1 MFAKFLTNMSKTN
14 QPTNYPALYTLVLVF
29 FFWGFIAAGNSIFI
43 PFCKNYFSLDQF
55 QSQLIDF
62 AFYTAYFLGALLLF
76 ISSTIK
82 GIDIIG
88 KWGYKRS
95 IVYGLLLSAVGAA
108 IMILA
113 VKANVYYGML
123 IGLFVVALG
132 FSIQQTAANPFAV
145 LLGDP
150 KTGASRQNLAGG
162 INSFGTSIGPIIVGL
177 ALFGTTATVDD
188 DQIKHLALDK
198 VILLYTAVGALFL
211 IAAGVFYFSKKL
223 PDGIS
228 NEPMEKAGK
237 ARKTLIAMTIL
248 VILFF
253 IPVFSSYNSEEAKKI
268 EVLSSEIPVLDS
280 SLKKETDATNT
291 AEFKTQID
299 HKKTELETI
308 KHPLEKERMIYL
320 GGALLSVIVCLLFA
334 NTRSKK
340 NPEGWGAMKY
350 PQLVLGMIAILCYV
364 GVEVAIGSNLGELL
378 STPAFGGHQSSDLAP
393 YISMY
398 WGSLMIGRWTGA
410 IAVFNLN
417 KQQQTIATIV
427 VPFVAFLV
435 IIGINTVAQKD
446 MSHLYF
452 YAICIAIQVILF
464 LISKN
469 KPAATLTIFGLF
481 GVTAMIVGLL
491 TTGNIAIYAFLSGGL
506 ACSIMWPSIFTLAIT
521 GLGKYTAQGSAFLVM
536 MILGG
541 GIIPPL
547 QGKLSDIIGIHNS
560 YFIPVLCFA
569 YIALFAY
576 ITKKALSKQGINV
589 DILESDGGH

>member
-1 MFAKFLTNMSKTN
+1 MSKTT
-14 QPTNYPALYTLVLVF
+14 QPTNYPALYTLILVF

-62 AFYTAYFLGALLLF
+62 AFYTAYFLGALFLF
-76 ISSTIK
+76 IASTIK

-88 KWGYKRS
+88 KWGYKKS

-108 IMILA
+108 IMIIA
-113 VKANVYYGML
+113 VKSNVYYGML

-150 KTGASRQNLAGG
+150 KTGTSRQNLAGG
-162 INSFGTSIGPIIVGL
+162 VNSFGTSIGPIIVGL

-211 IAAGVFYFSKKL
+211 IAAGIFHFSKKL
-223 PDGIS
+223 PAGIS
-228 NEPMEKAGK
+228 TEPMEKAGK
-237 ARKTLIAMTIL
+237 ARKNLIAMTVL
-248 VILFF
+248 VILCF
-253 IPVFSSYNSEEAKKI
+253 IPVFASYNSDAAKKI
-268 EVLSSEIPVLDS
+268 EAINTELTALDNS
-280 SLKKETDATNT
+280 KKAAIDVT
-291 AEFKTQID
+291 A
-299 HKKTELETI
+299 LETI
-308 KHPLEKERMIYL
+308 QKDIDTKKVELQEVKHPLEKTRMYYL
-320 GGALLSVIVCLLFA
+320 GGALLAVVLCLVYA
-334 NTRSKK
+334 NTSSKK

-350 PQLVLGMIAILCYV
+350 PQLVLGMLAILAYV

-378 STPAFGGHQSSDLAP
+378 SLPEFGGHQSSDLAP

-410 IAVFNLN
+410 ISVFNLN
-417 KQQQTIATIV
+417 KQQQMIATIV
-427 VPFVAFLV
+427 VPFIAFFV
-435 IIGINTVAQKD
+435 IIGINMIAQKD
-446 MSHLYF
+446 MSHLYY
-452 YAICIAIQVILF
+452 YAICIVIQVILF

-469 KPAATLTIFGLF
+469 KPALTLIIFGLF
-481 GVTAMIVGLL
+481 GVTAMIIGLL

-547 QGKLSDIIGIHNS
+547 QGKLSDIIGIHSS
-560 YFIPVLCFA
+560 YIIPVLCFA
-569 YIALFAY
+569 YITVFAY
-576 ITKKALSKQGINV
+576 MARKALSKQGINV
-589 DILESDGGH
+589 DVLESEGAH

>member
-1 MFAKFLTNMSKTN
+1 MSKTN

-76 ISSTIK
+76 IFSTIK

-88 KWGYKRS
+88 KWGYKKS
-95 IVYGLLLSAVGAA
+95 IVYGLLLSALGAA
-108 IMILA
+108 IMIIA
-113 VKANVYYGML
+113 VKSNVYYGML

-211 IAAGVFYFSKKL
+211 IAAGIFYFSKKL

-228 NEPMEKAGK
+228 TEPMEKAGK
-237 ARKTLIAMTIL
+237 ARKTLIAMTAL

-253 IPVFSSYNSEEAKKI
+253 IPVFSSYNSEEAKSI
-268 EVLSSEIPVLDS
+268 ETLSHQITVLESSV
-280 SLKKETDATNT
+280 KKETNAATIDSYQ
-291 AEFKTQID
+291 AQIVKT
-299 HKKTELETI
+299 KTELETI
-308 KHPLEKERMIYL
+308 KHPLEKKRMIYL
-320 GGALLSVIVCLLFA
+320 GGALLAVIVCLVFA
-334 NTRSKK
+334 NSSAKK
-340 NPEGWGAMKY
+340 NAEGWGAMKY
-350 PQLVLGMIAILCYV
+350 PQLVLGMIAILAYV

-378 STPAFGGHQSSDLAP
+378 SLPEFGGHQSSDLAP

-417 KQQQTIATIV
+417 KQQQTIATII
-427 VPFVAFLV
+427 VPFIAFSV
-435 IIGINTVAQKD
+435 IIGINTIAQKD

-452 YAICIAIQVILF
+452 YAICVAIQVILF

-469 KPAATLTIFGLF
+469 KPAVTLIIFGLF
-481 GVTAMIVGLL
+481 GTAAMITGLL
-491 TTGNIAIYAFLSGGL
+491 TTGNVAIYAFLSGGL

-547 QGKLSDIIGIHNS
+547 QGKLSDIIGIHSS
-560 YFIPVLCFA
+560 YVIPVLCFV
-569 YIALFAY
+569 YITLFAY
-576 ITKKALSKQGINV
+576 LAKKSLFRQGINV
-589 DILESDGGH
+589 DVLESEGAH

>member
-1 MFAKFLTNMSKTN
+1 MSNTN
-14 QPTNYPALYTLVLVF
+14 QPTNYPALYTLILVF

-82 GIDIIG
+82 GVDIIG
-88 KWGYKRS
+88 KWGYKKS
-95 IVYGLLLSAVGAA
+95 IVYGLLLSAIGAA
-108 IMILA
+108 IMIIA
-113 VKANVYYGML
+113 VKSNVYFGML

-150 KTGASRQNLAGG
+150 KTGTSRQNLAGG
-162 INSFGTSIGPIIVGL
+162 VNSFGTSIGPIIVGL

-211 IAAGVFYFSKKL
+211 IAAGIFYFSKKL
-223 PDGIS
+223 PAGIS
-228 NEPMEKAGK
+228 TEPMEKAGK
-237 ARKTLIAMTIL
+237 ARKNLIAMTAL
-248 VILFF
+248 VIVCF
-253 IPVFSSYNSEEAKKI
+253 IPVFASYNSDAAKKI
-268 EVLSSEIPVLDS
+268 EVLNSEITVLDNS
-280 SLKKETDATNT
+280 
-291 AEFKTQID
+291 
-299 HKKTELETI
+299 KKTETDVVAIASIEKNIDAKKVELQEV
-308 KHPLEKERMIYL
+308 KHPLEKQRMYYL
-320 GGALLSVIVCLLFA
+320 GGALLAVVLCLVYA
-334 NTRSKK
+334 NTSSKK

-350 PQLVLGMIAILCYV
+350 PQLVLGMLAILAYV

-378 STPAFGGHQSSDLAP
+378 SLPEFGGHQSSDLAP

-410 IAVFNLN
+410 ISVFNLN
-417 KQQQTIATIV
+417 KQQQMIATIV
-427 VPFVAFLV
+427 VPFVAFFV
-435 IIGINTVAQKD
+435 IIGINMIAQKD
-446 MSHLYF
+446 MSHLYY
-452 YAICIAIQVILF
+452 YAICIVIQVILF
-464 LISKN
+464 LVSKN
-469 KPAATLTIFGLF
+469 KPALTLIIFGLF
-481 GVTAMIVGLL
+481 GVIAMIIGLL

-547 QGKLSDIIGIHNS
+547 QGKLSDIIGIHSS
-560 YFIPVLCFA
+560 YIIPVLCFA
-569 YIALFAY
+569 YITLFAY
-576 ITKKALSKQGINV
+576 MARKALSNQGINV
-589 DILESDGGH
+589 DVLESEGAH

>member
-1 MFAKFLTNMSKTN
+1 MSKTT
-14 QPTNYPALYTLVLVF
+14 QPTNYPALYTLILVF

-76 ISSTIK
+76 IGSTIK

-88 KWGYKRS
+88 KWGYKKS

-108 IMILA
+108 IMIIA
-113 VKANVYYGML
+113 VKSNVYYGML

-150 KTGASRQNLAGG
+150 KTGTSRQNLAGG
-162 INSFGTSIGPIIVGL
+162 VNSFGTSIGPIIVGL

-188 DQIKHLALDK
+188 NQIKHLALDK

-211 IAAGVFYFSKKL
+211 IAAGIFHFSKKL
-223 PDGIS
+223 PAGIS
-228 NEPMEKAGK
+228 TEPMEKAGK
-237 ARKTLIAMTIL
+237 ARKNLIAMTVL
-248 VILFF
+248 VILCF
-253 IPVFSSYNSEEAKKI
+253 IPVFASYNSDAAKKI
-268 EVLSSEIPVLDS
+268 EVINNELTVLDKS
-280 SLKKETDATNT
+280 KETETDVA
-291 AEFKTQID
+291 KI
-299 HKKTELETI
+299 ETI
-308 KHPLEKERMIYL
+308 QKNIDTKKVELQEVKHPLEKTRMYYL
-320 GGALLSVIVCLLFA
+320 GGALLAVVLCLVYA
-334 NTRSKK
+334 NTSSKK

-350 PQLVLGMIAILCYV
+350 PQLVLGMLAILAYV

-378 STPAFGGHQSSDLAP
+378 SLPEFGGHQSSDLAP

-410 IAVFNLN
+410 ISVFNLN
-417 KQQQTIATIV
+417 KQQQMIATIV
-427 VPFVAFLV
+427 VPFIAFFV
-435 IIGINTVAQKD
+435 IIGINVIAQKD
-446 MSHLYF
+446 MSHLYY
-452 YAICIAIQVILF
+452 YAICIVIQVILF
-464 LISKN
+464 LVSKN
-469 KPAATLTIFGLF
+469 KPALTLIIFGLF
-481 GVTAMIVGLL
+481 GVTAMIIGLL
-491 TTGNIAIYAFLSGGL
+491 TTGNVAIYAFLSGGL

-547 QGKLSDIIGIHNS
+547 QGKLSDIIGIHSS
-560 YFIPVLCFA
+560 YIIPVLCFA
-569 YIALFAY
+569 YITVFAY
-576 ITKKALSKQGINV
+576 MARKALSSQGINV
-589 DILESDGGH
+589 DVLESEGAH

>member
-1 MFAKFLTNMSKTN
+1 MSKTN

-76 ISSTIK
+76 IFSTIK

-88 KWGYKRS
+88 KWGYKKS
-95 IVYGLLLSAVGAA
+95 IVYGLLLSAIGAA

-113 VKANVYYGML
+113 VKSNVYYGML

-211 IAAGVFYFSKKL
+211 IAAGIFYFSKKL

-228 NEPMEKAGK
+228 TEPMEKAGK
-237 ARKTLIAMTIL
+237 ARKTLIVMTIL

-253 IPVFSSYNSEEAKKI
+253 IPVFNSYNSEEAKTI
-268 EVLSSEIPVLDS
+268 ETLGNEITMLE
-280 SLKKETDATNT
+280 KTIEKETNPATVT
-291 AEFKTQID
+291 AYQTQIAET
-299 HKKTELETI
+299 KAKLETV
-308 KHPLEKERMIYL
+308 KHPLEKQRMVYL
-320 GGALLSVIVCLLFA
+320 GGALLAVIICLIFA
-334 NTRSKK
+334 NSSAKK
-340 NPEGWGAMKY
+340 NAEGWGAMKY
-350 PQLVLGMIAILCYV
+350 PQLVLGMIAILAYV

-378 STPAFGGHQSSDLAP
+378 SMPEFGGHQSSDLAP

-427 VPFVAFLV
+427 VPFIAFSV
-435 IIGINTVAQKD
+435 IIGINTIAQKD
-446 MSHLYF
+446 MSHLYL
-452 YAICIAIQVILF
+452 YAVCVAIQVILF

-469 KPAATLTIFGLF
+469 KPAVTLIIFGLF
-481 GVTAMIVGLL
+481 GTAAMITGLL
-491 TTGNIAIYAFLSGGL
+491 TTGNVAIYAFLSGGL

-547 QGKLSDIIGIHNS
+547 QGKLSDIIGIHSS
-560 YFIPVLCFA
+560 YMIPVLCFI
-569 YIALFAY
+569 YITLFAY
-576 ITKKALSKQGINV
+576 LAKKSLFRQGINV
-589 DILESDGGH
+589 DVLESEGAH

>member
-1 MFAKFLTNMSKTN
+1 MSKTN

-76 ISSTIK
+76 IFSTIK

-88 KWGYKRS
+88 KWGYKKS
-95 IVYGLLLSAVGAA
+95 IVYGLLLSALGAA
-108 IMILA
+108 IMIIA
-113 VKANVYYGML
+113 VKSNVYYGML

-228 NEPMEKAGK
+228 TEPIEKAGK
-237 ARKTLIAMTIL
+237 ARKTLVAMTAL

-253 IPVFSSYNSEEAKKI
+253 IPVFSSYNSEEAKSI
-268 EVLSSEIPVLDS
+268 ETLSHQITTLESNV
-280 SLKKETDATNT
+280 KKETNAATIDGYQ
-291 AEFKTQID
+291 AQIVKT
-299 HKKTELETI
+299 KAELETI
-308 KHPLEKERMIYL
+308 KHPLEKKRMVYL
-320 GGALLSVIVCLLFA
+320 GGALLAVIVCLVFA
-334 NTRSKK
+334 NSSAKK
-340 NPEGWGAMKY
+340 NSEGWGAMRY
-350 PQLVLGMIAILCYV
+350 PQLVLGMIAILAYV

-378 STPAFGGHQSSDLAP
+378 SLPEFGGHQSSDLAP

-417 KQQQTIATIV
+417 KQQQTIATII
-427 VPFVAFLV
+427 VPFIAFSV
-435 IIGINTVAQKD
+435 IIGINTIAQKD

-452 YAICIAIQVILF
+452 YAICVAIQVILF

-469 KPAATLTIFGLF
+469 KPAVTLIIFGLF
-481 GVTAMIVGLL
+481 GTAAMITGLL
-491 TTGNIAIYAFLSGGL
+491 TTGNVAIYAFLSGGL

-547 QGKLSDIIGIHNS
+547 QGKLSDIIGIHSS
-560 YFIPVLCFA
+560 YVIPVLCFV
-569 YIALFAY
+569 YITLFAY
-576 ITKKALSKQGINV
+576 LAKKSLFRQGINV
-589 DILESDGGH
+589 DVLESEGAH

>member
-1 MFAKFLTNMSKTN
+1 MSKTT
-14 QPTNYPALYTLVLVF
+14 QPTNYPALYTLILVF

-62 AFYTAYFLGALLLF
+62 AFYTAYFLGALFLF
-76 ISSTIK
+76 IASTIK

-88 KWGYKRS
+88 KWGYKKS

-108 IMILA
+108 IMIIA
-113 VKANVYYGML
+113 VKSNVYYGML

-150 KTGASRQNLAGG
+150 KTGTSRQNLAGG
-162 INSFGTSIGPIIVGL
+162 VNSFGTSIGPIIVGL
-177 ALFGTTATVDD
+177 ALFGTTATVDN
-188 DQIKHLALDK
+188 DQIKHLPLDK

-211 IAAGVFYFSKKL
+211 IAAGIFYFSKKL
-223 PDGIS
+223 PAGIS
-228 NEPMEKAGK
+228 TEPMEKAGK
-237 ARKTLIAMTIL
+237 ARKNLIAMTAL
-248 VILFF
+248 VIICF
-253 IPVFSSYNSEEAKKI
+253 IPVFASYNSDAAKKI
-268 EVLSSEIPVLDS
+268 EVISNEITVLDNS
-280 SLKKETDATNT
+280 KKSETNVAN
-291 AEFKTQID
+291 I
-299 HKKTELETI
+299 ETI
-308 KHPLEKERMIYL
+308 QKNIDTKKVELQEVKHPLEKQRMYYL
-320 GGALLSVIVCLLFA
+320 GGALLAVVLCLVYA
-334 NTRSKK
+334 NTSSKK

-350 PQLVLGMIAILCYV
+350 PQLVLGMLAILAYV

-378 STPAFGGHQSSDLAP
+378 SLPEFGGHQSSDLAP

-410 IAVFNLN
+410 ISVFNLN
-417 KQQQTIATIV
+417 KQQQMIATII
-427 VPFVAFLV
+427 VPFVAFFV
-435 IIGINTVAQKD
+435 IIGINMIAQKD
-446 MSHLYF
+446 MSHLYY
-452 YAICIAIQVILF
+452 YAICIVIQVILF
-464 LISKN
+464 LVSKN
-469 KPAATLTIFGLF
+469 KPALTLIIFGLF
-481 GVTAMIVGLL
+481 GVTAMVIGLL

-547 QGKLSDIIGIHNS
+547 QGKLSDIIGIHSS
-560 YFIPVLCFA
+560 YIIPVLCFA
-569 YIALFAY
+569 YITVFAY
-576 ITKKALSKQGINV
+576 MARKALSKQGINV
-589 DILESDGGH
+589 DVLESDGAH

>member
-1 MFAKFLTNMSKTN
+1 MSNTN
-14 QPTNYPALYTLVLVF
+14 QPTNYPALYTLILVF

-82 GIDIIG
+82 GVDIIG
-88 KWGYKRS
+88 KWGYKKS
-95 IVYGLLLSAVGAA
+95 IVYGLLLSAIGAA
-108 IMILA
+108 IMIIA
-113 VKANVYYGML
+113 VKSNVYFGML

-150 KTGASRQNLAGG
+150 KTGTSRQNLAGG
-162 INSFGTSIGPIIVGL
+162 VNSFGTSIGPIIVGL

-211 IAAGVFYFSKKL
+211 IAAGIFYFSKKL
-223 PDGIS
+223 PAGIS
-228 NEPMEKAGK
+228 TEPMEKAGK
-237 ARKTLIAMTIL
+237 ARKNLIAMTAL
-248 VILFF
+248 VIICF
-253 IPVFSSYNSEEAKKI
+253 IPVFASYNSDAAKKI
-268 EVLSSEIPVLDS
+268 EVLNSEITVLDNS
-280 SLKKETDATNT
+280 
-291 AEFKTQID
+291 
-299 HKKTELETI
+299 KKTETDVVAITTI
-308 KHPLEKERMIYL
+308 EKNIDAKKVELQEVKHPLEKQRMYYL
-320 GGALLSVIVCLLFA
+320 GGALLAVVLCLVYA
-334 NTRSKK
+334 NTSSKK

-350 PQLVLGMIAILCYV
+350 PQLVLGMLAILAYV

-378 STPAFGGHQSSDLAP
+378 SLPEFGGHQSSDLAP

-410 IAVFNLN
+410 ISVFNLN
-417 KQQQTIATIV
+417 KQQQMIATIV
-427 VPFVAFLV
+427 VPFVAFFV
-435 IIGINTVAQKD
+435 IIGINMIAQKD
-446 MSHLYF
+446 MSHLYY
-452 YAICIAIQVILF
+452 YAICIVIQVILF
-464 LISKN
+464 LVSKN
-469 KPAATLTIFGLF
+469 KPALTLIIFGLF
-481 GVTAMIVGLL
+481 GVIAMIIGIL

-547 QGKLSDIIGIHNS
+547 QGKLSDIIGIHSS
-560 YFIPVLCFA
+560 YIIPVLCFA
-569 YIALFAY
+569 YITLFAY
-576 ITKKALSKQGINV
+576 MARKALSNQGINV
-589 DILESDGGH
+589 DVLESEGAH

>member
-1 MFAKFLTNMSKTN
+1 MSKTN

-62 AFYTAYFLGALLLF
+62 AFYTAYFLGALVLF
-76 ISSTIK
+76 IFSTIK
-82 GIDIIG
+82 GTDIIG
-88 KWGYKRS
+88 KWGYKKS
-95 IVYGLLLSAVGAA
+95 IVYGLLLSAIGAA
-108 IMILA
+108 IMIVA
-113 VKANVYYGML
+113 VKSNVYYGML
-123 IGLFVVALG
+123 VGLFVVALG

-177 ALFGTTATVDD
+177 ALFGTTATVDN

-228 NEPMEKAGK
+228 TEPMEKAGK
-237 ARKTLIAMTIL
+237 ARKTLIVMTIL

-253 IPVFSSYNSEEAKKI
+253 IPVFGSYNSDEGKTVEKFNNQITA
-268 EVLSSEIPVLDS
+268 LDN
-280 SLKKETDATNT
+280 SLKKETDAVKIT
-291 AEFKTQID
+291 EIKQQIAD
-299 HKKTELETI
+299 KKVELETV
-308 KHPLEKERMIYL
+308 KHPLEKTRMMYL
-320 GGALLSVIVCLLFA
+320 GGALLVVVICLLFA
-334 NTRSKK
+334 NTSAKK
-340 NPEGWGAMKY
+340 NSEGWGAMKY
-350 PQLVLGMIAILCYV
+350 PQLVLGMIAILSYV

-378 STPAFGGHQSSDLAP
+378 SLPEFGGHQSSDLAP

-410 IAVFNLN
+410 ITVFNLS
-417 KQQQTIATIV
+417 KRQQTIATII
-427 VPFVAFLV
+427 VPFIAFLV
-435 IIGINTVAQKD
+435 IIGINTIAQKD

-452 YAICIAIQVILF
+452 YAICIVIQIILF

-469 KPAATLTIFGLF
+469 KPALTLIIFGIF
-481 GVTAMIVGLL
+481 GVTAMITGLL

-547 QGKLSDIIGIHNS
+547 QGKLSDIIGIHSS

-569 YIALFAY
+569 YITLFAY
-576 ITKKALSKQGINV
+576 LAKKTLSKQGINV
-589 DILESDGGH
+589 DILESEGAH

>member
-1 MFAKFLTNMSKTN
+1 MSKTN

-29 FFWGFIAAGNSIFI
+29 FFWGFIAVGNSIFI

-76 ISSTIK
+76 IFSTIK

-88 KWGYKRS
+88 KWGYKKS
-95 IVYGLLLSAVGAA
+95 IVYGLLLSALGAA
-108 IMILA
+108 IMIIA
-113 VKANVYYGML
+113 VKSNVYYGML

-211 IAAGVFYFSKKL
+211 IAAGIFYFSKKL

-228 NEPMEKAGK
+228 TEPMEKAGK
-237 ARKTLIAMTIL
+237 ARKTLVAMTAL

-253 IPVFSSYNSEEAKKI
+253 IPVFSSYNSEEAKSI
-268 EVLSSEIPVLDS
+268 ETLSHQITTLESNV
-280 SLKKETDATNT
+280 KKETNAATIDAYQ
-291 AEFKTQID
+291 AQIVKT
-299 HKKTELETI
+299 KAELETI
-308 KHPLEKERMIYL
+308 KHPLEKKRMLYL
-320 GGALLSVIVCLLFA
+320 GGALLAVIVCLVFA
-334 NTRSKK
+334 NSSAKK
-340 NPEGWGAMKY
+340 NAEGWGAMKY
-350 PQLVLGMIAILCYV
+350 PQLVLGMIAILAYV

-378 STPAFGGHQSSDLAP
+378 SLPEFGGHQSSDLAP

-417 KQQQTIATIV
+417 KQQQTIATII
-427 VPFVAFLV
+427 VPFIAFSV
-435 IIGINTVAQKD
+435 IIGINTIAQKD

-452 YAICIAIQVILF
+452 YAICVAIQVVLF

-469 KPAATLTIFGLF
+469 KPAVTLIIFGLF
-481 GVTAMIVGLL
+481 GTAAMITGLL
-491 TTGNIAIYAFLSGGL
+491 TTGNVAIYAFLSGGL

-547 QGKLSDIIGIHNS
+547 QGKLSDIIGIHSS
-560 YFIPVLCFA
+560 YVIPVLCFV
-569 YIALFAY
+569 YITLFAY
-576 ITKKALSKQGINV
+576 LAKKSLFRQGINV
-589 DILESDGGH
+589 DVLESEGAH

>member
-1 MFAKFLTNMSKTN
+1 MSKTN

-76 ISSTIK
+76 IFSTIK

-88 KWGYKRS
+88 KWGYKKS
-95 IVYGLLLSAVGAA
+95 IVYGLLLSALGAA
-108 IMILA
+108 IMIIA
-113 VKANVYYGML
+113 VKSNVYYGML

-211 IAAGVFYFSKKL
+211 IAAGIFYFSKKL

-228 NEPMEKAGK
+228 TEPMEKAGK
-237 ARKTLIAMTIL
+237 ARKTLVAMTAL

-253 IPVFSSYNSEEAKKI
+253 IPVFSSYNSEEAKSI
-268 EVLSSEIPVLDS
+268 ETLSHQITTLESNV
-280 SLKKETDATNT
+280 KKETNAATIDAYQ
-291 AEFKTQID
+291 AQIVKT
-299 HKKTELETI
+299 KAELETI
-308 KHPLEKERMIYL
+308 KHPLEKKRMLYL
-320 GGALLSVIVCLLFA
+320 GGALLAVIVCLVFA
-334 NTRSKK
+334 NSSAKK
-340 NPEGWGAMKY
+340 NAEGWGAMKY
-350 PQLVLGMIAILCYV
+350 PQLVLGMIAILAYV

-378 STPAFGGHQSSDLAP
+378 SLPEFGGHQSSDLAP

-417 KQQQTIATIV
+417 KQQQTIATII
-427 VPFVAFLV
+427 VPFIAFSV
-435 IIGINTVAQKD
+435 IIGINTIAQKD

-452 YAICIAIQVILF
+452 YAICVAIQVVLF

-469 KPAATLTIFGLF
+469 KPAVTLIIFGLF
-481 GVTAMIVGLL
+481 GTAAMITGLL
-491 TTGNIAIYAFLSGGL
+491 TTGNVAIYAFLSGGL

-547 QGKLSDIIGIHNS
+547 QGKLSDIIGIHSS
-560 YFIPVLCFA
+560 YVIPVLCFV
-569 YIALFAY
+569 YITLFAY
-576 ITKKALSKQGINV
+576 LAKKSLFRQGINV
-589 DILESDGGH
+589 DVLESEGAH

>member
-1 MFAKFLTNMSKTN
+1 MSIKN
-14 QPTNYPALYTLVLVF
+14 QPTNYPALYTLILVF

-82 GIDIIG
+82 GFDIIG

-108 IMILA
+108 IMIIA

-132 FSIQQTAANPFAV
+132 FSIQQTAANPFAI

-162 INSFGTSIGPIIVGL
+162 INSFGTSIGPIIVGF

-198 VILLYTAVGALFL
+198 VIMLYTAVGALFI
-211 IAAGVFYFSKKL
+211 IAAGIFYFSKKL

-228 NEPMEKAGK
+228 TEPMEKAGK
-237 ARKTLIAMTIL
+237 ARMNLIVMTFLII
-248 VILFF
+248 VCFV
-253 IPVFSSYNSEEAKKI
+253 PVFASYNSDAAIKI
-268 EVLSSEIPVLDS
+268 ETLNKEINTLNTSLLTETDL
-280 SLKKETDATNT
+280 LKKEVII
-291 AEFKTQID
+291 KS
-299 HKKTELETI
+299 TETKMAGVE
-308 KHPLEKERMIYL
+308 KMRHPLEQTRMIYL
-320 GGALLSVIVCLLFA
+320 LGALISVVGCLIFA
-334 NTRSKK
+334 NFSAKK
-340 NPEGWGAMKY
+340 NQEGWGAMKY
-350 PQLVLGMIAILCYV
+350 PQLVLGMLAILAYV

-378 STPAFGGHQSSDLAP
+378 SLPEFGGHQSSNLAP

-410 IAVFNLN
+410 ISVFNLS
-417 KQQQTIATIV
+417 KQQQIIATIV
-427 VPFVAFLV
+427 VPLIAFLV
-435 IIGINTVAQKD
+435 IIGINTIAQKD
-446 MSHLYF
+446 MSHLY
-452 YAICIAIQVILF
+452 YYVICVAIQIVLF
-464 LISKN
+464 LLTKN
-469 KPAATLTIFGLF
+469 KPALTLIIFGLF
-481 GVTAMIVGLL
+481 GVSAMVVGLL

-506 ACSIMWPSIFTLAIT
+506 ACSIMWPSIFALAIT

-547 QGKLSDIIGIHNS
+547 QGKLSDIIGIHSS
-560 YFIPVLCFA
+560 YIIPVFCFIYITAFA
-569 YIALFAY
+569 YLA
-576 ITKKALSKQGINV
+576 KKALSNQGIDV
-589 DILESDGGH
+589 DQLESENAH

>member
-1 MFAKFLTNMSKTN
+1 MSKTN

-76 ISSTIK
+76 IFSTIK

-88 KWGYKRS
+88 KWGYKKS
-95 IVYGLLLSAVGAA
+95 IVYGLLLSAIGAA
-108 IMILA
+108 IMIIA
-113 VKANVYYGML
+113 VKSNVYYGML
-123 IGLFVVALG
+123 VGLFVVALG

-211 IAAGVFYFSKKL
+211 IAAGIFYFSKKL

-228 NEPMEKAGK
+228 TEPMEKAGK

-253 IPVFSSYNSEEAKKI
+253 IPVFSSYNSEEAKTI
-268 EVLSSEIPVLDS
+268 EKLGGEITMLEKTSE
-280 SLKKETDATNT
+280 KETNAATVAAYQT
-291 AEFKTQID
+291 EIT
-299 HKKTELETI
+299 KKKSELETV
-308 KHPLEKERMIYL
+308 KHPLEKTRMIYL
-320 GGALLSVIVCLLFA
+320 GGALLSVIICLVFA
-334 NTRSKK
+334 NNRAKK
-340 NPEGWGAMKY
+340 DSEGWGAMRY
-350 PQLVLGMIAILCYV
+350 PQLVLGMIAILAYV

-378 STPAFGGHQSSDLAP
+378 SMPEFGGHQSSDLAP

-417 KQQQTIATIV
+417 KQQQTIATII
-427 VPFVAFLV
+427 VPFIAFSV
-435 IIGINTVAQKD
+435 IIGINTLAQKD

-452 YAICIAIQVILF
+452 YAICVAIQVILF

-469 KPAATLTIFGLF
+469 KPAVTLIIFGLF
-481 GVTAMIVGLL
+481 GSAAMITGLL
-491 TTGNIAIYAFLSGGL
+491 TTGNFAIYAFLSGGL

-547 QGKLSDIIGIHNS
+547 QGKLSDIIGIHSS
-560 YFIPVLCFA
+560 YIIPVVCFV
-569 YIALFAY
+569 YITLFAY
-576 ITKKALSKQGINV
+576 LAKKSLFRQGINV
-589 DILESDGGH
+589 DVLESEGAH

>member
-1 MFAKFLTNMSKTN
+1 MSKTT
-14 QPTNYPALYTLVLVF
+14 QPTNYPALYTLILVF

-76 ISSTIK
+76 IFSTIK

-88 KWGYKRS
+88 KWGYKKS

-108 IMILA
+108 IMIIA
-113 VKANVYYGML
+113 VKSNVYYGML

-150 KTGASRQNLAGG
+150 KTGTSRQNLAGG
-162 INSFGTSIGPIIVGL
+162 VNSFGTSIGPIIVGL

-188 DQIKHLALDK
+188 DQIKNLALDK

-211 IAAGVFYFSKKL
+211 IAAGIFYFSKKL
-223 PDGIS
+223 PAGIS
-228 NEPMEKAGK
+228 TEPMEKAGK
-237 ARKTLIAMTIL
+237 ARKNLIAMTAL
-248 VILFF
+248 VILCF
-253 IPVFSSYNSEEAKKI
+253 IPVFASYNSDAAKKV
-268 EVLSSEIPVLDS
+268 EVLNYDITALDNS
-280 SLKKETDATNT
+280 
-291 AEFKTQID
+291 
-299 HKKTELETI
+299 KKTETDVAAIQTI
-308 KHPLEKERMIYL
+308 QKNIDTKKAELQEVKHPLEKTRMYYL
-320 GGALLSVIVCLLFA
+320 GGALLAVVLCLVYA
-334 NTRSKK
+334 NTSSKK

-350 PQLVLGMIAILCYV
+350 PQLVLGMLAILAYV

-378 STPAFGGHQSSDLAP
+378 SLPEFGDHQSSDLAP

-410 IAVFNLN
+410 ISVFNLN
-417 KQQQTIATIV
+417 KQQQMIATII
-427 VPFVAFLV
+427 VPFIAFFV
-435 IIGINTVAQKD
+435 IIGINVIAQKD
-446 MSHLYF
+446 MSHLYY
-452 YAICIAIQVILF
+452 YAICIVIQVILF
-464 LISKN
+464 LVSKN
-469 KPAATLTIFGLF
+469 KPALTLIIFGLF

-547 QGKLSDIIGIHNS
+547 QGKLSDIIGIHSS
-560 YFIPVLCFA
+560 YIIPVLCFA
-569 YIALFAY
+569 YITVFAY
-576 ITKKALSKQGINV
+576 MARKALSNQGINV
-589 DILESDGGH
+589 DILESENAH

>member
-1 MFAKFLTNMSKTN
+1 MSKTN

-76 ISSTIK
+76 IFSTIK

-88 KWGYKRS
+88 KWGYKKS
-95 IVYGLLLSAVGAA
+95 IVYGLLLSALGAA
-108 IMILA
+108 IMIIA
-113 VKANVYYGML
+113 VKSNVYYGML
-123 IGLFVVALG
+123 VGLFVVALG

-211 IAAGVFYFSKKL
+211 IAAGIFYFSKKL

-228 NEPMEKAGK
+228 TEPMEKAGK
-237 ARKTLIAMTIL
+237 ARKTLVAMTAL

-253 IPVFSSYNSEEAKKI
+253 IPVFSSYNSEEAKSI
-268 EVLSSEIPVLDS
+268 ETLSHQITTLES
-280 SLKKETDATNT
+280 SAKKETNAATIE
-291 AEFKTQID
+291 AYQAQIVKT
-299 HKKTELETI
+299 KAELETI
-308 KHPLEKERMIYL
+308 KHPLEKKRMLYL
-320 GGALLSVIVCLLFA
+320 GGALLAVIVCLVFA
-334 NTRSKK
+334 NSNAKK
-340 NPEGWGAMKY
+340 NAEGWGAMKY
-350 PQLVLGMIAILCYV
+350 PQLVLGMIAILAYV

-378 STPAFGGHQSSDLAP
+378 SLPEFGGHQSSDLAP

-417 KQQQTIATIV
+417 KQQQTIATII
-427 VPFVAFLV
+427 VPFIAFSV
-435 IIGINTVAQKD
+435 IIGINTIAQKD

-452 YAICIAIQVILF
+452 YAICVAIQVVLF

-469 KPAATLTIFGLF
+469 KPAVTLIIFGLF
-481 GVTAMIVGLL
+481 GTAAMITGLL

-547 QGKLSDIIGIHNS
+547 QGKLSDIIGIHSS
-560 YFIPVLCFA
+560 YVIPVLCFV
-569 YIALFAY
+569 YITLFAY
-576 ITKKALSKQGINV
+576 LAKKSLFRQGINV
-589 DILESDGGH
+589 DVLESEGAH

>member
-1 MFAKFLTNMSKTN
+1 MSNTN
-14 QPTNYPALYTLVLVF
+14 QPTNYPALYTLILVF

-82 GIDIIG
+82 GVDIIG
-88 KWGYKRS
+88 KWGYKKS
-95 IVYGLLLSAVGAA
+95 IVYGLLLSAIGAA
-108 IMILA
+108 IMIIA
-113 VKANVYYGML
+113 VKSNVYFGML

-150 KTGASRQNLAGG
+150 KTGTSRQNLAGG
-162 INSFGTSIGPIIVGL
+162 VNSFGTSIGPIIVGL

-211 IAAGVFYFSKKL
+211 IAAGIFYFSKKL
-223 PDGIS
+223 PAGIS
-228 NEPMEKAGK
+228 TEPMEKAGK
-237 ARKTLIAMTIL
+237 ARKNLIAMTAL
-248 VILFF
+248 VIVCF
-253 IPVFSSYNSEEAKKI
+253 IPVFASYNSDAAKKI
-268 EVLSSEIPVLDS
+268 EVLNSEITVLDNS
-280 SLKKETDATNT
+280 
-291 AEFKTQID
+291 
-299 HKKTELETI
+299 KKTETDVAAIATI
-308 KHPLEKERMIYL
+308 EKNIDAKKVELQEVKHPLEKQRMYYL
-320 GGALLSVIVCLLFA
+320 GGALLAVVLCLVYA
-334 NTRSKK
+334 NTSSKK

-350 PQLVLGMIAILCYV
+350 PQLVLGMLAILAYV

-378 STPAFGGHQSSDLAP
+378 SLPEFGGHQSSDLAP

-410 IAVFNLN
+410 ISVFNLN
-417 KQQQTIATIV
+417 KQQQMIATII
-427 VPFVAFLV
+427 VPFVAFFV
-435 IIGINTVAQKD
+435 IIGINMIAQKD
-446 MSHLYF
+446 MSHLYY
-452 YAICIAIQVILF
+452 YAICIVIQVILF
-464 LISKN
+464 LVSKN
-469 KPAATLTIFGLF
+469 KPALTLIIFGLF
-481 GVTAMIVGLL
+481 GVIAMIIGLL

-547 QGKLSDIIGIHNS
+547 QGKLSDIIGIHSS
-560 YFIPVLCFA
+560 YIIPVLCFA
-569 YIALFAY
+569 YITLFAY
-576 ITKKALSKQGINV
+576 MARKALSNQGINV
-589 DILESDGGH
+589 DVLESEGAH

>member
-1 MFAKFLTNMSKTN
+1 MSNTN
-14 QPTNYPALYTLVLVF
+14 QPTNYPALYTLILVF

-82 GIDIIG
+82 GVDIIG
-88 KWGYKRS
+88 KWGYKKS
-95 IVYGLLLSAVGAA
+95 IVYGLLLSAIGAA
-108 IMILA
+108 IMIIA
-113 VKANVYYGML
+113 VKSNVYFGML

-150 KTGASRQNLAGG
+150 KTGTSRQNLAGG
-162 INSFGTSIGPIIVGL
+162 VNSFGTSIGPIIVGL

-211 IAAGVFYFSKKL
+211 IAAGIFYFSKKL
-223 PDGIS
+223 PAGIS
-228 NEPMEKAGK
+228 TEPMEKAGK
-237 ARKTLIAMTIL
+237 ARKNLIAMTAL
-248 VILFF
+248 VIVCF
-253 IPVFSSYNSEEAKKI
+253 IPVFASYNSDAAKKI
-268 EVLSSEIPVLDS
+268 EVLNSEITVLDNS
-280 SLKKETDATNT
+280 
-291 AEFKTQID
+291 
-299 HKKTELETI
+299 KKTETDVVAIASIEKNIDAKKVELQEV
-308 KHPLEKERMIYL
+308 KHPLEKQRMYYL
-320 GGALLSVIVCLLFA
+320 GGALLAVVLCLVYA
-334 NTRSKK
+334 NTSSKK

-350 PQLVLGMIAILCYV
+350 PQLVLGMLAILAYV

-378 STPAFGGHQSSDLAP
+378 SLPEFGGHQSSDLAP

-410 IAVFNLN
+410 ISVFNLN
-417 KQQQTIATIV
+417 KQQQMIATII
-427 VPFVAFLV
+427 VPFVAFFV
-435 IIGINTVAQKD
+435 IIGINMIAQKD
-446 MSHLYF
+446 MSHLYY
-452 YAICIAIQVILF
+452 YAICIVIQVILF
-464 LISKN
+464 LVSKN
-469 KPAATLTIFGLF
+469 KPALTLIIFGLF
-481 GVTAMIVGLL
+481 GVIAMIIGLL

-547 QGKLSDIIGIHNS
+547 QGKLSDIIGIHSS
-560 YFIPVLCFA
+560 YIIPVLCFA
-569 YIALFAY
+569 YITLFAY
-576 ITKKALSKQGINV
+576 MARKALSNQGINV
-589 DILESDGGH
+589 DVLESEGAH

>member
-1 MFAKFLTNMSKTN
+1 MSKTN

-76 ISSTIK
+76 IFSTIK

-88 KWGYKRS
+88 KWGYKKS

-108 IMILA
+108 IMIIA
-113 VKANVYYGML
+113 VKSNVYYGML

-211 IAAGVFYFSKKL
+211 IAAGIFYFSKKL

-228 NEPMEKAGK
+228 TEPMEKAGK
-237 ARKTLIAMTIL
+237 VRKTLVAMTIL

-253 IPVFSSYNSEEAKKI
+253 IPVFNSYNSEEAK
-268 EVLSSEIPVLDS
+268 EVETKTHHLTVLEN
-280 SLKKETDATNT
+280 SLEKETNAATIDAYKKQIV
-291 AEFKTQID
+291 KT
-299 HKKTELETI
+299 KTELEAI
-308 KHPLEKERMIYL
+308 KHPLEKKRMMYL
-320 GGALLSVIVCLLFA
+320 GAALLTVIVSLVFA
-334 NTRSKK
+334 NSSAKK
-340 NPEGWGAMKY
+340 NAEGWGAMKY
-350 PQLVLGMIAILCYV
+350 PQLVLGMIAILAYV

-378 STPAFGGHQSSDLAP
+378 SMPEFGGHQSSDLAP

-410 IAVFNLN
+410 ISVFSLS
-417 KQQQTIATIV
+417 KQQQTIATII
-427 VPFVAFLV
+427 VPFIAFSV
-435 IIGINTVAQKD
+435 IIGINTIAQKD

-452 YAICIAIQVILF
+452 YAICVAIQVVLF
-464 LISKN
+464 LISRN
-469 KPAATLTIFGLF
+469 KPAATLIIFGLF
-481 GVTAMIVGLL
+481 GTAAMITGLL
-491 TTGNIAIYAFLSGGL
+491 TTGNVAIYAFLSGGL

-547 QGKLSDIIGIHNS
+547 QGKLSDIIGIHSS
-560 YFIPVLCFA
+560 YIIPVLCFV
-569 YIALFAY
+569 YITVFAY
-576 ITKKALSKQGINV
+576 LAKKSLFSQGINV
-589 DILESDGGH
+589 DVLESEGAH

>member
-1 MFAKFLTNMSKTN
+1 MSKTT
-14 QPTNYPALYTLVLVF
+14 QPTNYPALYTLILVF

-76 ISSTIK
+76 IFSTIK

-88 KWGYKRS
+88 KWGYKKS
-95 IVYGLLLSAVGAA
+95 IVYGLLLSAIGAA
-108 IMILA
+108 IMIIA
-113 VKANVYYGML
+113 VKSNVYYGML

-150 KTGASRQNLAGG
+150 KTGTSRQNLAGG
-162 INSFGTSIGPIIVGL
+162 VNSFGTSIGPIIVGL

-211 IAAGVFYFSKKL
+211 IAAGIFHFSKKL
-223 PDGIS
+223 PAGIS
-228 NEPMEKAGK
+228 TEPMEKAGK
-237 ARKTLIAMTIL
+237 ARKNLIAMTVL
-248 VILFF
+248 VILCF
-253 IPVFSSYNSEEAKKI
+253 IPVFASYNSDAAKKI
-268 EVLSSEIPVLDS
+268 EALNNEITVLDQN
-280 SLKKETDATNT
+280 KKAETNA
-291 AEFKTQID
+291 ASI
-299 HKKTELETI
+299 ETI
-308 KHPLEKERMIYL
+308 QKNIDTKKAELQEVKHPLEKTRMYYL
-320 GGALLSVIVCLLFA
+320 GGALLAVVLCLVYA
-334 NTRSKK
+334 NTSSKK

-350 PQLVLGMIAILCYV
+350 PQLVLGMLAILAYV

-378 STPAFGGHQSSDLAP
+378 SLPEFGGHQSSDLAP

-410 IAVFNLN
+410 ITVFNLN
-417 KQQQTIATIV
+417 KQQQMIATIV
-427 VPFVAFLV
+427 VPFIAFLV
-435 IIGINTVAQKD
+435 IIGINVVAQKD
-446 MSHLYF
+446 MSNLYY
-452 YAICIAIQVILF
+452 YAICIVIQVILF
-464 LISKN
+464 LVSKN
-469 KPAATLTIFGLF
+469 KPALTLIIFGLF
-481 GVTAMIVGLL
+481 GVIAMIIGLM
-491 TTGNIAIYAFLSGGL
+491 TTGNFAIYAFLSGGL

-547 QGKLSDIIGIHNS
+547 QGKLSDIIGIHSS
-560 YFIPVLCFA
+560 YIIPVLCFA
-569 YIALFAY
+569 YITAFAY
-576 ITKKALSKQGINV
+576 MAKKALSSQGINV
-589 DILESDGGH
+589 DVLESEGAH

>member
-1 MFAKFLTNMSKTN
+1 MSNTN
-14 QPTNYPALYTLVLVF
+14 QPTNYPALYTLILVF

-82 GIDIIG
+82 GVDIIG
-88 KWGYKRS
+88 KWGYKKS
-95 IVYGLLLSAVGAA
+95 IVYGLLLSAIGAA
-108 IMILA
+108 IMIIA
-113 VKANVYYGML
+113 VKSNVYFGML

-150 KTGASRQNLAGG
+150 KTGTSRQNLAGG
-162 INSFGTSIGPIIVGL
+162 VNSFGTSIGPIIVGL

-211 IAAGVFYFSKKL
+211 IAAGIFYFSKKL
-223 PDGIS
+223 PAGIS
-228 NEPMEKAGK
+228 TEPMEKAGK
-237 ARKTLIAMTIL
+237 ARKNLIAMTAL
-248 VILFF
+248 VIVCF
-253 IPVFSSYNSEEAKKI
+253 IPVFASYNSDAAKKI
-268 EVLSSEIPVLDS
+268 EVLNSEITVLDNS
-280 SLKKETDATNT
+280 
-291 AEFKTQID
+291 
-299 HKKTELETI
+299 KKTETDIVAIATI
-308 KHPLEKERMIYL
+308 EKNIDAKKVELQEVKHPLEKQRMYYL
-320 GGALLSVIVCLLFA
+320 GGALLAVVLCLVYA
-334 NTRSKK
+334 NTSSKK

-350 PQLVLGMIAILCYV
+350 PQLVLGMLAILAYV

-378 STPAFGGHQSSDLAP
+378 SLPEFGGHQSSDLAP

-410 IAVFNLN
+410 ISVFNLN
-417 KQQQTIATIV
+417 KQQQMIATIV
-427 VPFVAFLV
+427 VPFVAFFV
-435 IIGINTVAQKD
+435 IIGINMIAQKD
-446 MSHLYF
+446 MSHLFY
-452 YAICIAIQVILF
+452 YAICIVIQVILF
-464 LISKN
+464 LVSKN
-469 KPAATLTIFGLF
+469 KPALTLIIFGLF
-481 GVTAMIVGLL
+481 GVIAMIIGLL

-547 QGKLSDIIGIHNS
+547 QGKLSDIIGIHSS
-560 YFIPVLCFA
+560 YIIPVLCFA
-569 YIALFAY
+569 YITLFAY
-576 ITKKALSKQGINV
+576 MARKALSNQGINV
-589 DILESDGGH
+589 DVLESEGAH

>member
-1 MFAKFLTNMSKTN
+1 MSKTN

-76 ISSTIK
+76 IFSTIK
-82 GIDIIG
+82 GFDIIG
-88 KWGYKRS
+88 KWGYKKS
-95 IVYGLLLSAVGAA
+95 IVYGLLLSAIGAA

-113 VKANVYYGML
+113 VKSNVYYGML

-211 IAAGVFYFSKKL
+211 IAAGIFYFSKKL

-228 NEPMEKAGK
+228 TEPMEKAGK
-237 ARKTLIAMTIL
+237 ARKTLVAMTIL
-248 VILFF
+248 VVLFF
-253 IPVFSSYNSEEAKKI
+253 IPVFSSYNSEEAKTI
-268 EVLSSEIPVLDS
+268 ETLGNEITVLDK
-280 SLKKETDATNT
+280 SLEKETDA
-291 AEFKTQID
+291 AMIADFKTQISD
-299 HKKTELETI
+299 KKTALETV
-308 KHPLEKERMIYL
+308 KHPLEKKRMIYL
-320 GGALLSVIVCLLFA
+320 GGALLSVILCLVFA
-334 NTRSKK
+334 NTSAKK
-340 NPEGWGAMKY
+340 NSEGWGAMRY
-350 PQLVLGMIAILCYV
+350 PQLVLGMLAILAYV

-378 STPAFGGHQSSDLAP
+378 SLPEFGGHQSSDLAP

-410 IAVFNLN
+410 IAVFSLN
-417 KQQQTIATIV
+417 KQQQTVATII
-427 VPFVAFLV
+427 VPFIAFLV
-435 IIGINTVAQKD
+435 IIGINTLAQKD

-452 YAICIAIQVILF
+452 YAVCVAIQVILF

-469 KPAATLTIFGLF
+469 KPAVTLIIFGVF
-481 GVTAMIVGLL
+481 GTVAMIVGLL
-491 TTGNIAIYAFLSGGL
+491 TTGNVAIYAFLSGGL

-547 QGKLSDIIGIHNS
+547 QGKLSDIIGIHSS
-560 YFIPVLCFA
+560 YFIPVLCFV
-569 YIALFAY
+569 YITLFAY
-576 ITKKALSKQGINV
+576 LAKKSLFRQGINV
-589 DILESDGGH
+589 DVLESEGVH

>member
-1 MFAKFLTNMSKTN
+1 MSSKN
-14 QPTNYPALYTLVLVF
+14 QPTNYPALYTLILVF

-62 AFYTAYFLGALLLF
+62 AFYTAYFLGALVLF
-76 ISSTIK
+76 IGSTLK
-82 GIDIIG
+82 GFDIIG
-88 KWGYKRS
+88 RWGFKNS

-108 IMILA
+108 IMIFA
-113 VKANVYYGML
+113 VKSNVYYGML

-132 FSIQQTAANPFAV
+132 FSIQQTAANPFAI

-211 IAAGVFYFSKKL
+211 IAAGIFYFSKKL
-223 PDGIS
+223 PAGII

-237 ARKTLIAMTIL
+237 ARTNLIIMTLL
-248 VILFF
+248 VIICF
-253 IPVFSSYNSEEAKKI
+253 IPVFASYNSDSAKRI
-268 EVLSSEIPVLDS
+268 EVLNTEIAAMTNSITTEPS
-280 SLKKETDATNT
+280 GTDRNDLANEIAAKT
-291 AEFKTQID
+291 AEM
-299 HKKTELETI
+299 ETI
-308 KHPLEKERMIYL
+308 KHPLERTRMIYL
-320 GGALLSVIVCLLFA
+320 TGALLAVVLCLVFA
-334 NTRSKK
+334 NVRSKAK
-340 NPEGWGAMKY
+340 PEGWGAMKY
-350 PQLVLGMIAILCYV
+350 PQLVLGMLGILAYV

-378 STPAFGGHQSSDLAP
+378 SLPEFGGHQSSDLAP

-410 IAVFNLN
+410 ISVFNLS
-417 KQQQTIATIV
+417 KQQQIVATIV
-427 VPFVAFLV
+427 VPLIAFLV
-435 IIGINTVAQKD
+435 IIGINTIAEKD
-446 MSHLYF
+446 MSHLY
-452 YAICIAIQVILF
+452 YYVICVFIQIVLF
-464 LISKN
+464 LLTKN
-469 KPAATLTIFGLF
+469 KPALTLIIFGVF
-481 GVTAMIVGLL
+481 GITAMVIGLL

-506 ACSIMWPSIFTLAIT
+506 ACSIMWPSIFALAIT

-547 QGKLSDIIGIHNS
+547 QGKLSDIIGIHSS
-560 YFIPVLCFA
+560 YIIPVLCFV
-569 YIALFAY
+569 YITVFAY
-576 ITKKALSKQGINV
+576 LAKKALQKQGIDV
-589 DILESDGGH
+589 DDLETERAH